1 MIYTETLF
9 LELKWYLGSMISFRF
24 QFYKNRTNTF
34 IGFLLLRQNAKG
46 SHFYQY
52 FSQTFDRRETG
63 ESILTQK
70 INIKTDHLE
79 MLAKTWGIS
88 DKFGK

>member
-9 LELKWYLGSMISFRF
+9 LNRNGIWAPGSPLDL
-24 QFYKNRTNTF
+24 FYKNRTNTF
-34 IGFLLLRQNAKG
+34 IGFLSLQQNAKG

-52 FSQTFDRRETG
+52 FSQTFNRRETG

-70 INIKTDHLE
+70 NKH
-79 MLAKTWGIS
+79 
-88 DKFGK
+88 